1 MKELDYSSIE
11 SEDIDTKDY
20 PDFTDAFISHAKW
33 NNGVELTNEELDEL
47 NEEGIS
53 NELIH
58 ENQLYL

>member
-11 SEDIDTKDY
+11 IEDIDTKDY
-20 PDFTDAFISHAKW
+20 PDFADAFISHAKW
-33 NNGVELTNEELDEL
+33 NNGVELTDEELDEL

>member
-11 SEDIDTKDY
+11 IEDIDTKDY